1 MEWQMLIRTEAPADI
16 LPIDALLKAAFTTD
30 SEAKLVMSLRENSR
44 FTLSLVACTDEGE
57 LIGYALFT
65 PVSLD
70 GEHLGWQGLAP
81 IAVKEAHRGNGIAGK
96 MIKEGLDS
104 LYEFGYL
111 GCVVLGDPDF
121 YSRFGFVDANLFDM
135 RSTWEVPE
143 GAFRVMELTENE
155 FSGKQGLIEY
165 SPEFSEL

>member
-1 MEWQMLIRTEAPADI
+1 MLIRTEAPADI
-16 LPIDALLKAAFTTD
+16 LPINTLLRAVFESD
-30 SEAKLVMSLRENSR
+30 SEANLVMRLRENSR

-65 PVSLD
+65 PVSLN
-70 GEHLGWQGLAP
+70 GEHFGWQGLAP
-81 IAVKEAHRGNGIAGK
+81 IAVKKEFRGNGIARK

-121 YSRFGFVDANLFDM
+121 YDRFGFVDATLFKM
-135 RSTWEVPE
+135 HSSWEVPD
-143 GAFRVMELTENE
+143 GVFRVMELAENE
-155 FSGKQGLIEY
+155 FSDKYGLIEY
-165 SPEFSEL
+165 SPEFSIR